1 MPPRIPTYPVI
12 HVNLAADG
20 SAHVNVAGDHRDYP
34 AGPIDA
40 TREQII
46 RYAVE
51 VAARLGRG
59 VRMTTLDP
67 TGEWKLAVFP
77 DGEVEPLELAPTRGR
92 GRSAPTVK
100 IDVDELAGVT
110 VLRAPSPIPPMPP
123 GPSRTATRVPVAV
136 LRFTTGDVA
145 HITER
150 AILGREPEVAQ
161 AAADDGWQQV
171 EVIDTSKTMSRA
183 HAELTW
189 SEDRLLLRDRGS
201 GNGTIV
207 RRPSGDVE
215 LRADEPFELR
225 SGDTLIFG
233 PIVSATLT
241 IEMRPAP

>member
-12 HVNLAADG
+12 HVNVAADG
-20 SAHVNVAGDHRDYP
+20 SAHLNVAGDHRDYP
-34 AGPIDA
+34 AGPIET

-46 RYAVE
+46 GYAVE

-59 VRMTTLDP
+59 VRMTTVDP
-67 TGEWKLAVFP
+67 TGQWKLAVFP
-77 DGEVEPLELAPTRGR
+77 TGEVEPLEPAPARGR

-110 VLRAPSPIPPMPP
+110 VLRAPPPIPPMPAAP
-123 GPSRTATRVPVAV
+123 ARTATRAPVAV

-145 HITER
+145 HVTDR
-150 AILGREPEVAQ
+150 AILGREPESARD
-161 AAADDGWQQV
+161 AAAEGWQQV

-189 SEDRLLLRDRGS
+189 SDDRLLIRDRGS
-201 GNGTIV
+201 GNGTTI

-215 LRADEPFELR
+215 LRPDEPFELR